1 MIRERVRSFTSLLD
15 LQRPAL
21 PGEQGRL
28 AQAVS
33 IDDLHRLVRRR
44 TPGLALDYVDGG
56 AITEGAVAGNR
67 EAFAAPAGA
76 PLPQGDRAGERG
88 HRPAGTAPRA
98 ALRHRPHRPD
108 RLMRIEAVAQA
119 GPGARKWFQLHVRRG
134 RENST
139 GLLQC
144 AWENGCD
151 TLVVTAD
158 TPSPG
163 GSCVTSTTSSPCR
176 PG

>member
-1 MIRERVRSFTSLLD
+1 
-15 LQRPAL
+15 
-21 PGEQGRL
+21 
-28 AQAVS
+28 
-33 IDDLHRLVRRR
+33 
-44 TPGLALDYVDGG
+44 
-56 AITEGAVAGNR
+56 
-67 EAFAAPAGA
+67 
-76 PLPQGDRAGERG
+76 
-88 HRPAGTAPRA
+88 
-98 ALRHRPHRPD
+98 
-108 RLMRIEAVAQA
+108 MRIEAVAQA

-151 TLVVTAD
+151 TLVVTTD